1 MQGGGTKFEH
11 LKRIEKQ
18 TGRQQIPEYEIPP
31 EGEHLWVW
39 FWELSKRRPQGF
51 GASLVP
57 YTEIQSWL
65 SVMKPLIYDWE
76 IEILTK
82 MDLAFMEAHSEVR
95 NSKKEDKPKAK

>member
-51 GASLVP
+51 GVSFIP
-57 YTEIQSWL
+57 YSEIQSWL
-65 SVMKPLIYDWE
+65 SIRKPLTYDWE

-82 MDLAFMEAHSEVR
+82 MDLAFIGAYNEVR
-95 NSKKEDKPKAK
+95 GSKKEDKQKAK